1 MLENSQDSH
10 PQRYH
15 PRGKKERWPSHITAW
30 HRLKSDGQKG
40 RRLLA
45 KHAFVVQL
53 SREAVGTHD
62 SFSGRAEHVV
72 TGRATHFET
81 VDELLAFIQR
91 VLARLR
97 ESREAG
103 GGREEA

>member
-1 MLENSQDSH
+1 LA
-10 PQRYH
+10 
-15 PRGKKERWPSHITAW
+15 SHITAW
-30 HRLKSDGQKG
+30 HQLKSDGPKG
-40 RRLLA
+40 RRLPA

-53 SREAVGTHD
+53 SREALGTHD

-72 TGRATHFET
+72 SGRATHFET

-97 ESREAG
+97 QSRESG
-103 GGREEA
+103 EGSEEA